1 MAIIRR
7 FEDIDT
13 WKKARELSRRIYEI
27 TSAEAF
33 KKDFRFRDQIRAA
46 VISTMSNIAE
56 GFERDGKKEFLQ
68 FLSIAKGSA
77 GEVRS
82 QLYVALDIGYID
94 SEKFKELYQLT
105 LEISRLLSGFIR
117 YLQETQHAGL
127 KFRKNS
133 HPTALT

>member
-7 FEDIDT
+7 FEDIDA
-13 WKKARELSRRIYEI
+13 WKKARKLSRRIYRI
-27 TSAEAF
+27 TSAGDFE
-33 KKDFRFRDQIRAA
+33 KDFRFRDQIRAA
-46 VISTMSNIAE
+46 VISAMSNVAE

-68 FLSIAKGSA
+68 FLSIAKGSV

-94 SEKFKELYQLT
+94 SEKFDELYQLT

-117 YLQETQHAGL
+117 YLRETPHVGL
-127 KFRKNS
+127 KFRKDS
-133 HPTALT
+133 HPTA